1 MPRMINFTDLDG
13 LDDDMYPR
21 QVVLLDDEDIDDI
34 DTMID
39 QMQD

>member
-13 LDDDMYPR
+13 MDEDMYPA
-21 QVVLLDDEDIDDI
+21 QVVQLDDEDRDDI